1 MSVPTRTLANM
12 DNGEIIQRV
21 IGLLV
26 ETGEYRRGLMENPD
40 REDDDSYGEV
50 IDQLVGELLRVELS
64 VPDHATIQDIGDLVG
79 KTLGPRIYQLLGG
92 MALAFHELADIH
104 DQGQTDVSSAEALRR
119 LALKVE
125 GA

>member
-1 MSVPTRTLANM
+1 M